1 MAATMRTIFL
11 YENCCTFYPSF
22 NMNMFPMAQSMIY
35 SIGSGDG
42 MTFNR
47 REATLWT
54 GDDLVVNGRVNAS
67 LGFGELTGAR
77 FVQS

>member
-1 MAATMRTIFL
+1 MT
-11 YENCCTFYPSF
+11 
-22 NMNMFPMAQSMIY
+22 QSMIY
-35 SIGSGDG
+35 NIGSGDG

-54 GDDLVVNGRVNAS
+54 GHDLVVNGRVNAS
-67 LGFGELTGAR
+67 LGFDELTGAR